1 MLVAEQPLLE
11 EVFALKAR
19 IKFSKTGNLKFIGH
33 LDVMRYFQKLIRRA
47 GLDVKYT
54 QGFHPHQIMSFT
66 SPLSVG
72 IESVGEYF
80 DIETNSKID
89 PEYADK
95 VLNEHTVDDI
105 KVIKYI
111 ELPDDAKKSMALLAG
126 ADYLVEMSFDDKL
139 IDDFIN
145 QDKIEVL
152 KKTKKSEKIVDI
164 KPLIYKIENRDGKLF
179 MQLAH
184 GSKDNLKPGLVLD
197 AICQFAKLEKPE
209 FVKIT
214 RLEMYYEKE
223 GKLIPLEEV

>member
-1 MLVAEQPLLE
+1 ME
-11 EVFALKAR
+11 EVFAVKAR
-19 IKFSKTGNLKFIGH
+19 IKFSKTGNVKFIGH
-33 LDVMRYFQKLIRRA
+33 LDVMRYFQKLIRMA

-89 PEYADK
+89 PDFAVK
-95 VLNEHTVDDI
+95 ALNEHSVSDI
-105 KVIKYI
+105 QVLKYV

-126 ADYLVEMSFDDKL
+126 ADYLVDMEFDDRTL
-139 IDDFIN
+139 VDFLN
-145 QDKIEVL
+145 QETIEVL
-152 KKTKKSEKIVDI
+152 KKTKKSEKMVDI
-164 KPLIYKIENRDGKLF
+164 KPLIYKVENKNGKTF

-184 GSKDNLKPGLVLD
+184 GSVANLKPGLVLD
-197 AICQFAKLEKPE
+197 ALCEFAKVDRPE
-209 FVKIT
+209 YVKMT
-214 RLEMYYEKE
+214 RLEMYYEKD

>member
-1 MLVAEQPLLE
+1 ME

-19 IKFSKTGNLKFIGH
+19 IKFSKTGNVKFIGH

-89 PEYADK
+89 PEFAVK

-105 KVIKYI
+105 QVLKYV

-126 ADYLVEMSFDDKL
+126 ADYLVDMKFDNQTL
-139 IDDFIN
+139 VDFLN
-145 QDKIEVL
+145 QATIEVL
-152 KKTKKSEKIVDI
+152 KKTKKSEKMVDI
-164 KPLIYKIENRDGKLF
+164 KPLIYKLENRNGKLF

-184 GSKDNLKPGLVLD
+184 GSVANLKPGLVLD
-197 AICQFAKLEKPE
+197 ALCDFAKVYRPE
-209 FVKIT
+209 YVKMT
-214 RLEMYYEKE
+214 RLEMYYEKD
-223 GKLIPLEEV
+223 GRLIPLEEV

>member
-1 MLVAEQPLLE
+1 ME
-11 EVFALKAR
+11 EVFAVKAR
-19 IKFSKTGNLKFIGH
+19 IKFSKTGNVKFIGH

-89 PEYADK
+89 PEFAVK
-95 VLNEHTVDDI
+95 VLNEHSVDDI
-105 KVIKYI
+105 QVLKYV

-126 ADYLVEMSFDDKL
+126 ADYLVDVDFDDQTL
-139 IDDFIN
+139 ADFLN
-145 QDKIEVL
+145 QETIEVL
-152 KKTKKSEKIVDI
+152 KKTKKSEKMVDI
-164 KPLIYKIENRDGKLF
+164 KPLIYKLENRDGKLF

-184 GSKDNLKPGLVLD
+184 GSVANLKPGLVLD
-197 AICQFAKLEKPE
+197 ALCEFAKTNRPE
-209 FVKIT
+209 YVKMT
-214 RLEMYYEKE
+214 RLEMYYEKD

>member
-1 MLVAEQPLLE
+1 M
-11 EVFALKAR
+11 KAR
-19 IKFSKTGNLKFIGH
+19 IKFSKTGNVKFIGH

-47 GLDVKYT
+47 KLDVTYS

-89 PEYADK
+89 PEEAVR

-105 KVIKYI
+105 QVLKYV

-126 ADYLVEMSFDDKL
+126 ADYSVELDISN
-139 IDDFIN
+139 DFIVDFLN
-145 QDKIEVL
+145 QETIEIL
-152 KKTKKSEKIVDI
+152 KKTKKSEKVVDI
-164 KPLIYKIENRDGKLF
+164 KPLIYKLENRDGKLF

-184 GSKDNLKPGLVLD
+184 GSKDNLKPGLVVEAL
-197 AICQFAKLEKPE
+197 CKFAEIEKPE
-209 FVKIT
+209 FVKMC
-214 RLEMYYEKE
+214 RLEMYYEKD
-223 GKLIPLEEV
+223 GKLIPLDEV

>member
-1 MLVAEQPLLE
+1 ME

-19 IKFSKTGNLKFIGH
+19 IKFSKKGNVKFIGH

-47 GLDVKYT
+47 SLDVKYT
-54 QGFHPHQIMSFT
+54 QGFHPHQIMSFA

-80 DIETNSKID
+80 DIETNSNIN
-89 PEYADK
+89 PEFAIK
-95 VLNEHTVDDI
+95 TLNEHSVEDI
-105 KVIKYI
+105 QVLNYI

-126 ADYLVEMSFDDKL
+126 ADYLVDIEFDDSV
-139 IDDFIN
+139 INEFIKQN
-145 QDKIEVL
+145 EIEVL

-164 KPLIYKIENRDGKLF
+164 KPLIYKLENRDGKIF

-184 GSKDNLKPGLVLD
+184 GSVVNLKPGLVLD
-197 AICQFAKLEKPE
+197 ALCEFAKVDRPE
-209 FVKIT
+209 FVRMT
-214 RLEMYYEKE
+214 RLEMYYEKD

>member
-1 MLVAEQPLLE
+1 M
-11 EVFALKAR
+11 KAR
-19 IKFSKTGNLKFIGH
+19 IKFSKTGNVKFIGH

-47 GLDVKYT
+47 KLDVTYS

-89 PEYADK
+89 PEEAVR

-105 KVIKYI
+105 QVLKYV

-126 ADYLVEMSFDDKL
+126 ADYSVELDISNDVVV
-139 IDDFIN
+139 DFLN
-145 QDKIEVL
+145 QETIEIL
-152 KKTKKSEKIVDI
+152 KKTKKSEKVVDI
-164 KPLIYKIENRDGKLF
+164 KPLIYKLENRDGKLF

-184 GSKDNLKPGLVLD
+184 GSKDNLKPGLVVEAL
-197 AICQFAKLEKPE
+197 CKFAEIEIPE
-209 FVKIT
+209 FVKMC
-214 RLEMYYEKE
+214 RLEMYYEKD
-223 GKLIPLEEV
+223 GKLIPLDEV

>member
-1 MLVAEQPLLE
+1 M
-11 EVFALKAR
+11 KAR
-19 IKFSKTGNLKFIGH
+19 IKFSKTGNIKFIGH

-47 GLDVKYT
+47 KLDVTYS

-89 PEYADK
+89 PEHAVK
-95 VLNEHTVDDI
+95 TMNEHTVEGI
-105 KVIKYI
+105 EVLNYI

-126 ADYLVEMSFDDKL
+126 ADYSVDLDFDDETIK
-139 IDDFIN
+139 DFLN

-164 KPLIYKIENRDGKLF
+164 KDMIYELENRDGILF
-179 MQLAH
+179 MKLAH
-184 GSKDNLKPGLVLD
+184 GSQSNLKPGLVVEALCKFSD
-197 AICQFAKLEKPE
+197 REVPE
-209 FVKIT
+209 YINMC
-214 RLEMYYEKE
+214 RLEMYYEKD
-223 GKLIPLEEV
+223 GKLIPLDEV